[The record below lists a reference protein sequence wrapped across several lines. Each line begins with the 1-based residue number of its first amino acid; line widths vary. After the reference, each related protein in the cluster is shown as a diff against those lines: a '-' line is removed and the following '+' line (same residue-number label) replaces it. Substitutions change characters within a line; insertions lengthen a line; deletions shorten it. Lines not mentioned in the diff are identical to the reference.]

1 MANLSQT
8 AANVV
13 PGAGAKIDRTR
24 YSGATLT
31 AGMPVYIDPAD
42 GLAKIADNN
51 VSAAIA
57 NVYGI
62 ALNGASSGQPVDI
75 ATEGDVNLGATL
87 AVGETYALSATAGA
101 ICPEADVVSTNFM
114 TLLGVARTAALLQ
127 LKINVTG
134 VAHA

>member
-8 AANVV
+8 AANVAAAV
-13 PGAGAKIDRTR
+13 TARIDHTKI
-24 YSGATLT
+24 SGATIT

-42 GLAKIADNN
+42 GLVKIADNN
-51 VSAAIA
+51 VSSTLA

-62 ALNGASSGQPVDI
+62 ALNGASSGQPVSI
-75 ATEGDVNLGATL
+75 CTEGDVNLGATL

-114 TLLGVARTAALLQ
+114 TLLGVARTTALLQ
-127 LKINVTG
+127 LKLNVTG